1 MIQTIKFRLHPT
13 PSQEIKLHEIF
24 AIYNKTKR
32 IGYKLL
38 FGLKDIKIPKKEKR
52 KIVQP
57 QLMDICRNNPYVNS
71 ILIVNETTLAQQ
83 QTWNEKRKKYMKNQI
98 DTITEK
104 IEQIKQK
111 NESDKRLKGLYSRL
125 SSVQNK
131 LNLLKIKPVVFGTK
145 QLFRERILKKIH
157 RDEFKIKR
165 DSSFCCV
172 GKKQGVNL
180 NLKMLPDKTL
190 KVRTFLK
197 EKEKKWLMIPFTVNC
212 TQER

>member
-1 MIQTIKFRLHPT
+1 
-13 PSQEIKLHEIF
+13 
-24 AIYNKTKR
+24 
-32 IGYKLL
+32 
-38 FGLKDIKIPKKEKR
+38 
-52 KIVQP
+52 
-57 QLMDICRNNPYVNS
+57 MDICRNNPYVNS
-71 ILIVNETTLAQQ
+71 ILIENETTLAQQ
-83 QTWNEKRKKYMKNQI
+83 QTWNAKRKKYMKNQI

-111 NESDKRLKGLYSRL
+111 DKKDKRLKGLYCRF

-145 QLFRERILKKIH
+145 QLFRKRISKKIH

-180 NLKMLPDKTL
+180 NLKGASRQDSEGSYIL
-190 KVRTFLK
+190 KRKRK
-197 EKEKKWLMIPFTVNC
+197 EVAHDTIYH
-212 TQER
+212 